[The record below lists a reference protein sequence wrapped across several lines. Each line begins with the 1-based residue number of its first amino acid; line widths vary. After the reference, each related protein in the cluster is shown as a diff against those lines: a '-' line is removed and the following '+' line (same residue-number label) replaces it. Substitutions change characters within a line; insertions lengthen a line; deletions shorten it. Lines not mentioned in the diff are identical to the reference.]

1 MFNAFN
7 PFSNAGASS
16 SSGGGGTS
24 FTEVANYSALPSA
37 SLYPGEIYLVLAPEG
52 LWLLNRK
59 EAGLYKS
66 DGSSWLR
73 LGGWTD
79 AFSDA
84 NIAIYNDSDNSK
96 IAKFTAASISTLT
109 TRTYTL
115 QDQDGIIA
123 LTTDIPN
130 LWSVQQIDDT
140 SVADTVFGG
149 QLDESSLD
157 WRIKKYIPST
167 DTITIADVTNN
178 ITYTDYASAWTDRLT
193 LTYS

>member
-1 MFNAFN
+1 MFNYFN
-7 PFSNAGASS
+7 PFSNPGISS
-16 SSGGGGTS
+16 SSGSGTS
-24 FTEVANYSALPSA
+24 YTEVANYSALPAANLHS
-37 SLYPGEIYLVLAPEG
+37 GQVYLVLASEG

-79 AFSDA
+79 AFNDA
-84 NIAIYNDSDNSK
+84 NIAIYNSSDNSK
-96 IAKFTAASISTLT
+96 IAKFDASAINTLT
-109 TRTYTL
+109 TRTYVL

-123 LTTDIPN
+123 LTTDIPSN
-130 LWSVQQIDDT
+130 WSVQNIDDT
-140 SVADTVFGG
+140 SVADTIFGG
-149 QLDESSLD
+149 QLDESSLA

-167 DTITIADVTNN
+167 ETITIADITNN
-178 ITYTDYASAWTDRLT
+178 ITYSNYATAWTDRLI